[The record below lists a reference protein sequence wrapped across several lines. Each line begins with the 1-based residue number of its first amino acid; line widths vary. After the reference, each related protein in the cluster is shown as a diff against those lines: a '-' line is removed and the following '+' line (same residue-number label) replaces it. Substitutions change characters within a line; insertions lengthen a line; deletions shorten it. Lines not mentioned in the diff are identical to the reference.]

1 MRLPAGIYH
10 ETYRQ
15 DQQWWQ
21 TRFVWA
27 RMLFLFLLLFV
38 VLPLGVPLIDADIG
52 RYLLGLANLVGYFIL
67 GALGVQLLIGYT
79 GQITLGHAAFIAVGA
94 YVSALGML
102 QFGLP
107 YPLTLPLAAVAAGLW
122 SVLFGLPSA
131 RVKGYYLI
139 MTTMTA
145 QFVTVGFIITQYVA
159 QVGGRGVAF
168 SLPPGTITFGPFP
181 VESEMSKYYLMLVL
195 VIGSFVVVAN
205 LLRTKVGRAWVA
217 IRDNDVAAEVLGVNV
232 VRYKLLAYFVA
243 GALGGIAGSYW
254 LTSLSAV
261 SPEHFEL
268 FLSLELVGMILIG
281 GVGSLYGV
289 VLGALFWALVPEL
302 IQFGVAGLYPI
313 FPELFG
319 KLSPLRLVAFGLAII
334 LFLLYEPKGLAY
346 RWWQIKNYIHLWPF
360 SY

>member
-38 VLPLGVPLIDADIG
+38 VLPLGLPMLDASIG
-52 RYLLGLANLVGYFIL
+52 RYVLGLANLVGYFIL

-107 YPLTLPLAAVAAGLW
+107 YPVTLPLAAIASGLW

-181 VESEMSKYYLMLVL
+181 VESELSKYYLMLVL
-195 VIGSFVVVAN
+195 VIGALVVVAN
-205 LLRTKVGRAWVA
+205 LLRTRVGRAWVA
-217 IRDNDVAAEVLGVNV
+217 IRDNDIAAEVLGVNV

-243 GALGGIAGSYW
+243 GALGGIAGAYW

-261 SPEHFEL
+261 SPEHFE
-268 FLSLELVGMILIG
+268 FALSLELVGMILIG

-289 VLGALFWALVPEL
+289 VFGALFWALVPEA
-302 IQFGVAGLYPI
+302 IQFGVAGLYPF